1 MMFVINY
8 VCIVY
13 NLITTLQ
20 ILRERSHMTSARFC
34 LQMEL
39 AVCDVFQAALKRH
52 KKENICK
59 TTYEECWLP
68 DEDAQLE
75 QLEWRLVSVE
85 ELPVVDV
92 EAVQT
97 TAWVVFL
104 KS

>member
-1 MMFVINY
+1 
-8 VCIVY
+8 
-13 NLITTLQ
+13 
-20 ILRERSHMTSARFC
+20 
-34 LQMEL
+34 MEL

-104 KS
+104 KSWCVTEVGDGSQNDQKMLRSFLAP